1 VTRADDAV
9 ARRLIAGSLAD
20 RSALRSLGWRSVS
33 QASAVTDE
41 EERVMAARSE
51 SVDPP
56 RQLVV
61 CCDGTNNTLTAG
73 TQDTN
78 VLRLVTHFANHASNQ
93 RLIYYDPGVGTPDAV
108 PPTDPMDWLQRSWER
123 ITGLASGRGVYEN
136 ICQAYLFLMHNWRD
150 ERDRI
155 YCFGFSRGAFTVRC
169 VAGMVNLFGILKPEH
184 EVLLPMLIRI
194 YFSPPGRDGSALRRV
209 TLALHHA
216 LRSRPWG
223 VAAAAASP
231 GADGIVTRERLAAQI
246 GELFT
251 TPAGRNAWVH
261 WVGVWDTV
269 ESVGLP
275 GPLARSNPSTAT
287 LRGKR
292 MRNVR
297 HALAFDEHRWTFE
310 PRLYEEAGDIDDRSS
325 GQTLKQ
331 RWFTGVHCDVGGGY
345 PRTDCLLSDE
355 ALEWMVA
362 EVADDM
368 GLPVLAPAASSLR
381 IRHDAL
387 WDTPWWA
394 LAGMCLRDM
403 QPRSAD
409 GSPIAVVAHETVPA
423 AAASVWDT
431 RRKAWPLGV
440 ALVGAAVCVIL
451 SGACLLA
458 SGWQGL
464 SSAQGIGDALGAA
477 KAFAGDRWAS
487 LWGQGLI
494 AEGHAPWRI
503 AAKAGWSLFWDFGF
517 LVSWGYLL
525 ARISSRSFAWLAGIR
540 CATSSLPKWRVL
552 GMAPLLAVFAGACED
567 LLTLAALAMHGVG
580 AGTMAGVC
588 LFLAG
593 ASALGKVVGLI
604 ACLPL
609 IALRCWIALP
619 GVPRRRS

>member
-1 VTRADDAV
+1 
-9 ARRLIAGSLAD
+9 
-20 RSALRSLGWRSVS
+20 
-33 QASAVTDE
+33 
-41 EERVMAARSE
+41 MAATAE
-51 SVDPP
+51 SVGPP

-78 VLRLVTHFANHASNQ
+78 VLRLVTHFASCPASE
-93 RLIYYDPGVGTPDAV
+93 RLVYYDPGVGTPDAV

-123 ITGLASGRGVYEN
+123 ITGLASGRGVYDN
-136 ICQAYLFLMHNWRD
+136 IGQAYLFLMHNWRD

-184 EVLLPMLIRI
+184 EVLLPTLIRI
-194 YFSPPGRDGSALRRV
+194 YFSQPGSDAGMLRRA
-209 TLALHHA
+209 TLKVHQA
-216 LRSRPWG
+216 LRSGRRVIALAG
-223 VAAAAASP
+223 TAP

-246 GELFT
+246 RELFT
-251 TPAGRNAWVH
+251 TPTGRNAWIH

-275 GPLARSNPSTAT
+275 GPLSRSNPSTAT
-287 LRGKR
+287 FRGKR

-331 RWFTGVHCDVGGGY
+331 RWFAGVHCDVGGSY
-345 PRTDCLLSDE
+345 PRANCRLSDE
-355 ALEWMVA
+355 ALEWMVT
-362 EVADDM
+362 EVAADM
-368 GLPVLAPAASSLR
+368 GLPALAPAAPSLR
-381 IRHDAL
+381 VRHDAL

-403 QPRSAD
+403 QPRCAT
-409 GSPIAVVAHETVPA
+409 GEPIAVIADTPAPA

-440 ALVGAAVCVIL
+440 ALVAAIVCFLL

-458 SGWQGL
+458 AGWQGL
-464 SSAQGIGDALGAA
+464 LSAQGFGLAVGAA
-477 KAFAGDRWAS
+477 TAFAGDQLAS
-487 LWGQGLI
+487 LWGQGLF
-494 AEGHAPWRI
+494 AEGHAPWQI
-503 AAKAGWSLFWDFGF
+503 AGQAGWSMFWDFGF
-517 LVSWGYLL
+517 LASWGYLL
-525 ARISSRSFAWLAGIR
+525 ARIGSRSFAWLAGIR
-540 CATSSLPKWRVL
+540 SATSPLPKWRAL
-552 GMAPLLAVFAGACED
+552 GMAPLLAVGADACEN
-567 LLTLAALAMHGVG
+567 LLTLAALAMHAAG
-580 AGTMAGVC
+580 AGAIASLC

-593 ASALGKVVGLI
+593 ASALGKVAGLI
-604 ACLPL
+604 SCLPL
-609 IALRCWIALP
+609 IVLRCWIALP
-619 GVPRRRS
+619 GVPRSRS